1 MQSGK
6 RKALRIR
13 EKLEVYYSIISII
26 VIANNVLLPERKKK
40 KESRKVIRHNARN

>member
-13 EKLEVYYSIISII
+13 EKLEVYYSVISII
-26 VIANNVLLPERKKK
+26 VIANNVLLPEKKK
-40 KESRKVIRHNARN
+40 KKRIKKSN